1 MTLNLEIDIDEQVR
15 ALDPAQWSTL
25 QTEVCLNIAN
35 AKVHAFFAEA
45 EHVAELVRFGLLDRA
60 AAADHLHTAA
70 IFNQLYIEY
79 GVEAI
84 QKIMADAIAGALAG
98 AA

>member
-1 MTLNLEIDIDEQVR
+1 MTLNLESDITEQVR
-15 ALDPAQWSTL
+15 ALDPAKWSTL
-25 QTEVCLNIAN
+25 QTEICLNIA
-35 AKVHAFFAEA
+35 HAEVYAFTVEA
-45 EHVAELVRFGLLDRA
+45 EHVAQLVRLGFLDRA

-70 IFNQLYIEY
+70 IYNRLYLEY
-79 GVEAI
+79 GTEAI